1 MGEQIRVGIIGC
13 GWPGAAHARGYAAG
27 GGFKLAA
34 VADLIP
40 ERRKKLMAEFQ
51 IPREYSDAKDLLKDK
66 EIDAVSIALPNH
78 LHAPIALLALRA
90 GKHVLCEKPPGISA
104 AEARRMDAA
113 AKKNG
118 KVLLYSLQRRFGPHE
133 QAAKA
138 AVAKGYVGEIYHVR
152 AVWTRTRGI
161 PVGTGWFTQKEKS
174 GGGALMDVGFH
185 MLDLG
190 WFLLG
195 QPRASSVFGAA
206 HSRFGGLSGSNSYDV
221 DDAAFAIVKFEGG
234 KSLELAASWAI
245 NQPPQQNGTACRLH
259 GSQGAIEV
267 YTPNGAV
274 LYRDFNGK
282 GECKENP
289 LKPPKTIHHVALM
302 RHFKESIAGRATA
315 TPGGA
320 EGIALMEM
328 VEGIYKSSA
337 SGRSV
342 QM

>member
-1 MGEQIRVGIIGC
+1 
-13 GWPGAAHARGYAAG
+13 
-27 GGFKLAA
+27 
-34 VADLIP
+34 
-40 ERRKKLMAEFQ
+40 
-51 IPREYSDAKDLLKDK
+51 
-66 EIDAVSIALPNH
+66 
-78 LHAPIALLALRA
+78 
-90 GKHVLCEKPPGISA
+90 
-104 AEARRMDAA
+104 MDAA
-113 AKKNG
+113 ARKNG

-195 QPRASSVFGAA
+195 QPRASSVFGAT

-259 GSQGAIEV
+259 GSEGAIEV

-274 LYRDFNGK
+274 LYRDFNRK

-315 TPGGA
+315 APGGA

-328 VEGIYKSSA
+328 IEGIYKSSE
-337 SGRSV
+337 SGKSV
-342 QM
+342 QI